1 MNTIFDLLN
10 SKNPHGQATKAPV
23 SQDNLQ
29 KWIDTCQDI
38 GNYIFGLKD
47 EKGNYL

>member
-1 MNTIFDLLN
+1 MNIIFDLLN
-10 SKNPHGQATKAPV
+10 SKNPHGQGTKAPV

-47 EKGNYL
+47 EKANYL